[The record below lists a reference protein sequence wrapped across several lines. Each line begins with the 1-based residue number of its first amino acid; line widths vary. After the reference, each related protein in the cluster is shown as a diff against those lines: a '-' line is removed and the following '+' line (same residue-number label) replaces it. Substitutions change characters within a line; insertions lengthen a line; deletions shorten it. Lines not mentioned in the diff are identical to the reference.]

1 MNQQHDSGVL
11 VPANAPERFK
21 HTGVQERREEV
32 DGLVIDRDLAIPM
45 RDGVVIR
52 GDLYRTAGQDGP
64 MPVLVAWSPYGKH
77 NPVTWDT
84 FPGSEV
90 DLDALSS
97 HTLVEAPDPVL
108 FCGRGFALLC
118 VDPRGTWG
126 SEGDF
131 SIQGPQER
139 ADLYDTIEW
148 AAVQPWS
155 DSNVGM
161 TGMSYFSWSQWHA
174 AATVPPH
181 LKAIQPYD
189 GATDA
194 YREVAFHGGIPN
206 DQFMDSW
213 NAKKTM
219 WGKGLTENWRLALD
233 RHPLLDDFW
242 RSKQPNL
249 EAIEIPTYVV
259 ASWTDHGIHTRGT
272 LEGFKRIRSQH
283 KFLEV
288 HGRKKWARYYWPQSS
303 DRQLA
308 FFDRYLKGIAN
319 AVDSWPAVRIQV
331 RERYYEGQWRH
342 EDSWPLARTEYR
354 TYYLDAESGGLVAAC
369 PLVESAVS
377 YASTTVGARAT
388 FDLTFNSDTEITGY
402 ASVTLHVSLD
412 NTDDGDLFVALQK
425 VDPAGH
431 VVNFP
436 YFTLQDDGQA
446 AHGWQRISQRAL
458 DETRSTPSQ
467 PVHPHDRE
475 LPVIQGETVAV
486 PIELWPSSTLFR
498 AGERLRLIVQG
509 TDIQSYPANVAH
521 RGPPPDPQLGPSYA
535 ARRRPVCSTC
545 LVAHNSAALRT
556 TRHCRPLRPNGA
568 RSLRSA
574 GS

>member
-1 MNQQHDSGVL
+1 MTEQHDSDVL
-11 VPANAPERFK
+11 VTANPPERFRYA
-21 HTGVQERREEV
+21 GIQERREEV
-32 DGLVIDRDLAIPM
+32 DGLVIDRDLAILM
-45 RDGVVIR
+45 RDGAVIR
-52 GDLYRTAGQDGP
+52 GDLYRAAGQDWP
-64 MPVLVAWSPYGKH
+64 LPVLVVWSPYGKH
-77 NPVTWDT
+77 NPVTWDM

-90 DLDALSS
+90 DLDALSP
-97 HTLVEAPDPVL
+97 HTLIEAPDPAL
-108 FCGRGFALLC
+108 FCGRGYALLC

-219 WGKGLTENWRLALD
+219 WGKGLTEDWRLALD
-233 RHPLLDDFW
+233 KHPLLDDFW
-242 RSKQPNL
+242 RSKQPDL

-272 LEGFKRIRSQH
+272 LEGFKRIRSGH
-283 KFLEV
+283 KYLEV
-288 HGRKKWARYYWPQSS
+288 HGRKKWARYYWPESS
-303 DRQLA
+303 SRQLA

-319 AVDSWPAVRIQV
+319 EVDSWPPVRIEV
-331 RERYYEGQWRH
+331 RERYYEGEWRD
-342 EDSWPLARTEYR
+342 EQAWPLARTEYR
-354 TYYLDAESGGLVAAC
+354 PYYLDAASGALVAAC
-369 PLVESAVS
+369 PPVESTVS
-377 YASTTVGARAT
+377 YDSTASDARVT
-388 FDLTFNSDTEITGY
+388 FELAFAEDTEITGH

-412 NTDDGDLFVALQK
+412 DVDDGDLFVALQK
-425 VDPAGH
+425 VDAAGD

-436 YFTLQDDGQA
+436 YFTLQSDGQA
-446 AHGWQRISQRAL
+446 AHGWQRISHRTL
-458 DETRSTPSQ
+458 DETRSTPGQ

-475 LPVIQGETVAV
+475 LPVSRGETVAV
-486 PIELWPSSTLFR
+486 PIEFWPSSTLFR
-498 AGERLRLIVQG
+498 AGEQLRLIVQG
-509 TDIQSYPANVAH
+509 TDIQSYPPGVFVAGH
-521 RGPPPDPQLGPSYA
+521 HLSRNSGRHTLHTGGCFPAHLVL
-535 ARRRPVCSTC
+535 PV
-545 LVAHNSAALRT
+545 LPRA
-556 TRHCRPLRPNGA
+556 
-568 RSLRSA
+568 
-574 GS
+574 